1 MVSIKLNRTRIWVS
15 NSNFSREFKKQPKM
29 SLFSKTNRKVK
40 NNRVLDL
47 ISKTKKRGKE
57 VCLWRTIKT
66 ILRSWGSLVWII
78 ISNRANTSRKLKA
91 IPQLISKM
99 LFNNSLK
106 INSILRKLL
115 INLNISLIVRSIKL
129 IKMSR

>member
-1 MVSIKLNRTRIWVS
+1 MVSITLNRTRICVS
-15 NSNFSREFKKQPKM
+15 NSRFSREFKKQPKM
-29 SLFSKTNRKVK
+29 SLFSKTNLKVK
-40 NNRVLDL
+40 NIRVLNL

-66 ILRSWGSLVWII
+66 ILRSWGSLVWIR
-78 ISNRANTSRKLKA
+78 ISNKANKSRKLKA

-115 INLNISLIVRSIKL
+115 NNLNISLIVRWIKL
-129 IKMSR
+129 IKMSK

>member
-1 MVSIKLNRTRIWVS
+1 MVSITLNRTRIWVS

-29 SLFSKTNRKVK
+29 SLFSKTNLKVK
-40 NNRVLDL
+40 NIRVLNL

-66 ILRSWGSLVWII
+66 ILRSWGSLVWIR
-78 ISNRANTSRKLKA
+78 ISNKANKSRKLKA

-115 INLNISLIVRSIKL
+115 NNLNISLIVRWIKL
-129 IKMSR
+129 IKMSK